1 LKPFDSNQIIQEI
14 QTGGEGALRAM
25 YPRYQA
31 VFMKTLR
38 GHWQHTFDEETLIE
52 AYMEAIANFY
62 IRVKTGKLTELT
74 NTVDSYLIATGR
86 NLLIKEAK
94 QRGVHVPMDTIGDPP
109 DLQNEDMNEEDK
121 ARMHSAFTRLG
132 KTCQKLLTMSFFEG
146 KSAEEVMTIMEYSNL
161 NTLYAAKARCLRDLK
176 KLF

>member
-1 LKPFDSNQIIQEI
+1 MKPFDSNQIIKEI
-14 QTGGEGALRAM
+14 QTGGEVALRAM

-94 QRGVHVPMDTIGDPP
+94 LRGGLVQMNTIGDPP
-109 DLQNEDMNEEDK
+109 DVPDEDTNEEHK
-121 ARMHSAFTRLG
+121 ARMHKAFARLG
-132 KTCQKLLTMSFFEG
+132 KTCQKLLTLSFFEG
-146 KSAEEVMTIMEYSNL
+146 KNAEEIMTSMGYSNL

-176 KLF
+176 KIF